1 MKLTLPNL
9 STLLAALGG
18 TAGITGVICLFIGT
32 TPSSTIGTAVQGAL
46 SGLLV
51 LVSSWHAHSVVATKA
66 KLAFARTPQVQV
78 KL

>member
-1 MKLTLPNL
+1 
-9 STLLAALGG
+9 
-18 TAGITGVICLFIGT
+18 
-32 TPSSTIGTAVQGAL
+32 VQGAL

-66 KLAFARTPQVQV
+66 KLASAQTQQVQV